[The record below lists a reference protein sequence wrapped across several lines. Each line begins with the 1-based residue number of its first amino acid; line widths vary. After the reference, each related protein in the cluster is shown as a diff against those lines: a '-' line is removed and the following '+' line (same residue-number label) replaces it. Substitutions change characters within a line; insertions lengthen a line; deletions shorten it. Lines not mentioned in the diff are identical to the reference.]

1 MSQFLKLLNSHTP
14 PAPTEQPKTVE
25 EILARLPL
33 KLQADLH
40 KLPVQLRIDA
50 YITND
55 PATQELLRAARLC
68 AYRSEPVLIMGESGT
83 GKELLAQ
90 IMLANRPKSQFFA
103 ANCAGLVD
111 TLFESLLFG
120 HTRGSFTGATEDKPG
135 LLVSAQDG
143 IVFLDEVGELP
154 LNQQAKLLRCLQQR
168 TVMPV
173 GSAREVPIKC
183 RFVFATNRELENE
196 VEELRFREDLYYRIS
211 ALTLRTTPLRQRP
224 DDCILIAHHICAAR
238 NYTPPEY
245 IPEHIVQSSGNVRA
259 LENWLLQREVF
270 GVGKDDVNPALGD
283 NV

>member
-1 MSQFLKLLNSHTP
+1 MSSLLNLLNRHA
-14 PAPTEQPKTVE
+14 PAAPAQLPQTVE
-25 EILARLPL
+25 EIMARLPL

-40 KLPVQLRIDA
+40 KLPVQLRCDA

-68 AYRSEPVLIMGESGT
+68 AYRAEPVLITGESGT

-90 IMLANRPKSQFFA
+90 IMLANRHKTQFFA

-211 ALTLRTTPLRQRP
+211 ALTLRTTPLRTRP

-238 NYTPPEY
+238 NYTPPDY
-245 IPEHIVQSSGNVRA
+245 VPEHIVQSSGNVRA

-270 GVGKDDVNPALGD
+270 GVGKDDVNPALGE

>member
-1 MSQFLKLLNSHTP
+1 MSMLRATQP
-14 PAPTEQPKTVE
+14 VPTEPKPQSAE

-33 KLQADLH
+33 KLRADLN
-40 KLPVQLRIDA
+40 KLPVQLRTEA

-68 AYRSEPVLIMGESGT
+68 AFRPEPVLITGESGT

-90 IMLANRPKSQFFA
+90 IMLANRPRHQFFA

-120 HTRGSFTGATEDKPG
+120 HTRGSFTGATDDKPG

-143 IVFLDEVGELP
+143 VVFLDEIGELP
-154 LNQQAKLLRCLQQR
+154 MNQQAKILRTLQQR
-168 TVMPV
+168 VVMPV

-183 RFVFATNRELENE
+183 RFVFATNRTLEKE
-196 VEELRFREDLYYRIS
+196 VLKGTFREDLYYRIS
-211 ALTLRTTPLRQRP
+211 ALTLRTIPLRQRP
-224 DDCILIAHHICAAR
+224 DDCILIAHHICADR
-238 NYTPPEY
+238 GYEDPLY
-245 IPEHIVQSSGNVRA
+245 IPDHIIKSPGNVRA
-259 LENWLLQREVF
+259 LENWLLQRAVF
-270 GVGKDDVNPALGD
+270 GVGKDDVNPAIGE